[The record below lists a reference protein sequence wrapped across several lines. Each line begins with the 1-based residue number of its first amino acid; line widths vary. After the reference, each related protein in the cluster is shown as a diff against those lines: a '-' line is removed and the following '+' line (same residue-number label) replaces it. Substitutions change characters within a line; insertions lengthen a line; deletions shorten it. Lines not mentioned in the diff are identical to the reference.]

1 MDAGRTLLW
10 GHLVGFLLLAAWA
23 PFDPAAPALS
33 AMGAGVGAGLFGLG
47 GLFFLYTGLARGRA
61 AVVAP
66 TAAVVGAVVP
76 VVFGVLA
83 GDSPGLTGWIGVVVA
98 MPAIYLVS
106 RVDGLARRA
115 AGLGYGVAAGALFGG
130 YFVLLALASGETGLG
145 PLLAS
150 RAVTTALLASVAVAG
165 KRDWIRPPSGT
176 TAGAVIGVGA
186 LDVVGNIGYLLAAGV
201 GNLVMVAVV
210 ASLYPAVTVALAR
223 IVYDESLS
231 GPQLA
236 GVMLALASVA
246 CFSIP

>member
-1 MDAGRTLLW
+1 
-10 GHLVGFLLLAAWA
+10 
-23 PFDPAAPALS
+23 
-33 AMGAGVGAGLFGLG
+33 
-47 GLFFLYTGLARGRA
+47 
-61 AVVAP
+61 
-66 TAAVVGAVVP
+66 
-76 VVFGVLA
+76 
-83 GDSPGLTGWIGVVVA
+83 
-98 MPAIYLVS
+98 
-106 RVDGLARRA
+106 ARRA

-130 YFVLLALASGETGLG
+130 YFVLLALASGETGLW

-236 GVMLALASVA
+236 GVMLAPASVA
-246 CFSIP
+246 CFSIPCPGRIGLHRRLQTAHRLAVAAQGVCRGVSEDPRHPQAEQHSPPRRLGAVEREEGDEGPVPGVGVAER